1 MASFFTDNY
10 IKLDSTT
17 STNNF
22 AYNLLKSGKIKEG
35 TIVTTLYQSKGQGQM
50 GAKWESEH
58 GKNILMSI
66 VLSPDIL
73 LKNQFHLN
81 ICISLALH
89 DFAKKYFKKE
99 PKIKW
104 PNDLLVD
111 RKKLAGILIKNIVK
125 SSTIKDA
132 IVGIGLN
139 VNQIKFKN
147 YSLKATSMKEL
158 LEKEL
163 DIEEL
168 QKELLDCIELR
179 YLQLKRKEFV
189 KIREEY
195 SAVLY
200 GFNQWRY
207 YEIEGGKIK
216 AKIIGIDEFGIL
228 LLEME
233 NGKIKSFSLKEI
245 SFLF

>member
-1 MASFFTDNY
+1 M
-10 IKLDSTT
+10 
-17 STNNF
+17 
-22 AYNLLKSGKIKEG
+22 
-35 TIVTTLYQSKGQGQM
+35 
-50 GAKWESEH
+50 
-58 GKNILMSI
+58 
-66 VLSPDIL
+66 
-73 LKNQFHLN
+73 
-81 ICISLALH
+81 
-89 DFAKKYFKKE
+89 
-99 PKIKW
+99 
-104 PNDLLVD
+104 LVD

-125 SSTIKDA
+125 SFTIKDA